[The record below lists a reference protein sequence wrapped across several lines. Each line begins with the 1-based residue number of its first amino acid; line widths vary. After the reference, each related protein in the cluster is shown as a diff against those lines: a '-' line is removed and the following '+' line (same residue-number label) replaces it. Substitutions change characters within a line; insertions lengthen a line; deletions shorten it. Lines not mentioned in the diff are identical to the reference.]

1 MACTKVL
8 ARDWTVEIYDDG
20 AEAGEEW
27 TAIGE
32 LNSFT
37 LTSEKEST
45 DSTTFDSEG
54 FAEHTASQRSYNLT
68 FEGFY
73 SEDGDGVR
81 DEGQEVVEKMSDKVG
96 CDAESYLHL
105 KSPNGSKEKW
115 YRGTISLSDIG
126 GATNDHTSWGFEFE
140 VTGKP
145 SDSELTPAE

>member
-8 ARDWTVEIYDDG
+8 ARDWTVELYDEG
-20 AEAGEEW
+20 AAAGEEW

-45 DSTTFDSEG
+45 DGTTFDSEG
-54 FAEHTASQRSYNLT
+54 FAEHTASQRSYNIT

-73 SEDGDGVR
+73 SEEQDGTQDG
-81 DEGQEVVEKMSDKVG
+81 GQAVVEGLADKVG
-96 CDAESYLHL
+96 CDAVAYLHL
-105 KSPNGSKEKW
+105 KSPNDSKEKW

-126 GATNDHTSWGFEFE
+126 GATNDNTSWGFEFE

-145 SDSELTPAE
+145 SDTELTPTA